1 MTDSENVELVRAI
14 VAEWERGDYA
24 NVEWADPEIEFVLT
38 GGLDPST
45 SRGLQAMGEAWRR
58 WLSEFEEFRTVAEEF
73 RELDSER
80 VLVLTNNAGRGRR
93 SGVQLGETST
103 PGACV
108 FYVRGGKV
116 TRLLAYPDRD
126 EALEDLGLRG

>member
-1 MTDSENVELVRAI
+1 MTESENVELVRSI
-14 VAEWERGDYA
+14 VAGWERGDYG
-24 NVEWADPEIEFVLT
+24 NVGWADPEIEFVLT
-38 GGLDPST
+38 GGIDPST
-45 SRGLQAMGEAWRR
+45 SRGLQAMAEAWGR
-58 WLSEFEEFRTVAEEF
+58 WLSEFEDFRTTAEEF
-73 RELDSER
+73 RELDEER

-108 FYVRGGKV
+108 FYVRDGKV

-126 EALEDLGLRG
+126 VALEELGLRG

>member
-1 MTDSENVELVRAI
+1 MELVRSI
-14 VAEWERGDYA
+14 LVEWERGVYG

-38 GGLDPST
+38 GGIDPST
-45 SRGLQAMGEAWRR
+45 SRGLRGMSEAWGR
-58 WLSEFEEFRTVAEEF
+58 WLSEFEEFRTTAEEF

-108 FYVRGGKV
+108 FYIRDGKV

-126 EALEDLGLRG
+126 QALEELGLRD